1 MSGVILS
8 PQHPLSAG
16 LTGDSRLVRAYRG
29 ERSDTTPVWFMRQA
43 GRSLPEYRDLRVG
56 TRMLDACLDPAMASE
71 ITLQPVRRHKVDAG
85 IFFSDIVVPLK
96 LVGVDVEIQPGRGP
110 VFGTAYAD
118 AAAVAELT
126 AVDPARLDAASGPIT
141 EAVERTIAEL
151 NETAPRGFRDASDSV
166 GRSSTPGGGSTPL
179 IGFAGAPFTLAAYLA
194 EGGPSKDHLAART
207 LMHADSGAWRA
218 LMDWTAELTGRFLRT
233 QVLAGA
239 SAAQLFDSW
248 AGALSLADYETHVA
262 PASAKALSFV
272 HDLEYATTLREPQDG
287 ADAAAAA
294 VTRTV
299 PVVHFGVGTGELLG
313 AMHGIG
319 VDTVGVDYRVPLDV
333 AAQRVGAGVP
343 LQGNLDPAL
352 LAAPWPVL
360 EAAVRDVLSRGTAA
374 PAHVFNLGHGVPPE
388 TDPTVLT
395 RVVELVHEAGA

>member
-1 MSGVILS
+1 
-8 PQHPLSAG
+8 
-16 LTGDSRLVRAYRG
+16 
-29 ERSDTTPVWFMRQA
+29 
-43 GRSLPEYRDLRVG
+43 
-56 TRMLDACLDPAMASE
+56 
-71 ITLQPVRRHKVDAG
+71 
-85 IFFSDIVVPLK
+85 VPLK

-110 VFGTAYAD
+110 VFKRGYAD
-118 AAAVAELT
+118 AAGVAELT
-126 AVDPARLDAASGPIT
+126 SIDPARLEAASAPIT

-151 NETAPRGFRDASDSV
+151 NATAPSGVSTASTSN
-166 GRSSTPGGGSTPL
+166 GTATPL

-207 LMHADSGAWRA
+207 LMHADPGAWRA
-218 LMDWTAELTGRFLRT
+218 LMEWTAELTGRFLRT

-262 PASAKALSFV
+262 PASARALSFV
-272 HDLEYATTLREPQDG
+272 HDLEYETT
-287 ADAAAAA
+287 DAAGAT
-294 VTRTV
+294 VTRAV

-319 VDTVGVDYRVPLDV
+319 VDTVGVDYRIPLDV
-333 AAQRVGAGVP
+333 AAQRVGADVP

-360 EAAVRDVLSRGTAA
+360 EAAVREVLARGTAA

-395 RVVELVHEAGA
+395 RVVGLVHEAGAA

>member
-1 MSGVILS
+1 MSRVILS

-56 TRMLDACLDPAMASE
+56 TRMLDACLDPGMASE

-110 VFGTAYAD
+110 VFSKGYAD
-118 AAAVAELT
+118 AAGVAELT
-126 AVDPARLDAASGPIT
+126 SIDPARLDAASGPIT
-141 EAVERTIAEL
+141 EAVQRTVAEL
-151 NETAPRGFRDASDSV
+151 NVTAPSGVSTGSTSSATGSTSGSAAST
-166 GRSSTPGGGSTPL
+166 RSTPL

-207 LMHADSGAWRA
+207 LMHADPGAWSA
-218 LMDWTAELTGRFLRT
+218 LMEWTAELTGRFLRT

-262 PASAKALSFV
+262 PASAKALAHV
-272 HDLEYATTLREPQDG
+272 HDLSYEV
-287 ADAAAAA
+287 ADASGTTE
-294 VTRTV
+294 TRPV

-333 AAQRVGAGVP
+333 AAHRVGADVP

-360 EAAVRDVLSRGTAA
+360 EAAVRDVLARGKAA

>member
-1 MSGVILS
+1 MNLS
-8 PQHPLSAG
+8 PQHPLAAG
-16 LTGDSRLVRAYRG
+16 LTHDSRLVRAYRG
-29 ERSDTTPVWFMRQA
+29 LRSDTLPVWFMRQA
-43 GRSLPEYRDLRVG
+43 GRSLPEYRELRVG
-56 TRMLDACLDPAMASE
+56 TRMLDACLDPAMAAE
-71 ITLQPVRRHKVDAG
+71 ITLQPVRRHGVDAG

-110 VFGTAYAD
+110 VFGRAYAD

-126 AVDPARLDAASGPIT
+126 AIDPARLDEAAGPIT
-141 EAVERTIAEL
+141 EAVQRTVAEL
-151 NETAPRGFRDASDSV
+151 ATLTAPGAP
-166 GRSSTPGGGSTPL
+166 TSTPL

-207 LMHADSGAWRA
+207 LMHADPGAWRA
-218 LMDWTAELTGRFLRT
+218 LMTWTAELTGRFLRT

-262 PASAKALSFV
+262 PASAAALAHV
-272 HDLEYATTLREPQDG
+272 HDLTYETT
-287 ADAAAAA
+287 DAAGTAGSHA
-294 VTRTV
+294 V

-313 AMHGIG
+313 AMKSVG
-319 VDTVGVDYRVPLDV
+319 VDVVGVDYRVPLDV
-333 AAQRVGAGVP
+333 AALRVGEGVP

-360 EAAVRDVLSRGTAA
+360 EASVRDVVARGRTA
-374 PAHVFNLGHGVPPE
+374 PSHVFNLGHGVPPE

-395 RVVELVHEAGA
+395 RVVELVHEAGR

>member
-1 MSGVILS
+1 MILS

-16 LTGDSRLVRAYRG
+16 RTGDSRLVRAYRG
-29 ERSDTTPVWFMRQA
+29 ERPDTTPVWFMRQA

-85 IFFSDIVVPLK
+85 IFFSDIVVPVK

-110 VFGTAYAD
+110 VFGRGYAD

-126 AVDPARLDAASGPIT
+126 SVDPARLDEASAPIT
-141 EAVERTIAEL
+141 EAVGRTIAEL
-151 NETAPRGFRDASDSV
+151 NETAPSGSRDASDSV
-166 GRSSTPGGGSTPL
+166 GRSSTLGGGGTPL

-207 LMHADSGAWRA
+207 LMHADPGAWRA

-248 AGALSLADYETHVA
+248 AGALSLADYEAQVA

-272 HDLEYATTLREPQDG
+272 HDLEYGST
-287 ADAAAAA
+287 DASGTA
-294 VTRTV
+294 VTRRV

-313 AMHGIG
+313 AMHRIG
-319 VDTVGVDYRVPLDV
+319 VDVVGVDHRIPLDI
-333 AAQRVGAGVP
+333 AAERVGAGVP

-360 EAAVRDVLSRGTAA
+360 EAAVLDVLSRGRSA

-388 TDPTVLT
+388 TDPAVLT
-395 RVVELVHEAGA
+395 RVVELVHQ

>member
-1 MSGVILS
+1 MSRVILS

-16 LTGDSRLVRAYRG
+16 LTSDSRLVRAYRG

-56 TRMLDACLDPAMASE
+56 TRMLDACLDPEMASE

-110 VFGTAYAD
+110 VFGRGYAD
-118 AAAVAELT
+118 AAGVAELT
-126 AVDPARLDAASGPIT
+126 KVDPARLDEASGPIS
-141 EAVERTIAEL
+141 EAVGRVIAEL
-151 NETAPRGFRDASDSV
+151 ATTV
-166 GRSSTPGGGSTPL
+166 PGGVVSTGSTTGGAGSTTGTATPL

-207 LMHADSGAWRA
+207 LMHADAGAWGA
-218 LMDWTAELTGRFLRT
+218 LMDWTAELSGRFLRA

-248 AGALSLADYETHVA
+248 AGALSLEDYERHVA

-272 HDLEYATTLREPQDG
+272 HDLEYAAT
-287 ADAAAAA
+287 DAAGTA
-294 VTRTV
+294 VTRHV

-313 AMHGIG
+313 AMEGVG

-333 AAQRVGAGVP
+333 AARRVGAGVP

-360 EAAVRDVLSRGTAA
+360 EGAVREVLRRGQVA
-374 PAHVFNLGHGVPPE
+374 PAHIFNLGHGVPPE
-388 TDPTVLT
+388 TDPAVLT

>member
-1 MSGVILS
+1 MFGVILS

-29 ERSDTTPVWFMRQA
+29 ERGDTTPVWFMRQA
-43 GRSLPEYRDLRVG
+43 GRSLPEYRELRVG

-71 ITLQPVRRHKVDAG
+71 ITLQPVRRHRVDAG

-110 VFGTAYAD
+110 VFGRAYGD
-118 AAAVAELT
+118 AAGVAELT
-126 AVDPARLDAASGPIT
+126 KVDPARLDAASAPIT
-141 EAVERTIAEL
+141 EAVQRTVAEL
-151 NETAPRGFRDASDSV
+151 NA
-166 GRSSTPGGGSTPL
+166 TPPEPIEGGGLASTGSASGGTPL

-207 LMHADSGAWRA
+207 LMHADPGAWRD

-233 QVLAGA
+233 QVVAGA

-248 AGALSLADYETHVA
+248 AGALSLADYEAHVA
-262 PASAKALSFV
+262 PASAKALAHV
-272 HDLEYATTLREPQDG
+272 HDLEYETV
-287 ADAAAAA
+287 DAAGAA
-294 VTRTV
+294 VTRSV

-333 AAQRVGAGVP
+333 ASQRIGADVP

-360 EAAVRDVLSRGTAA
+360 EAAVRDVLARGRVA

>member
-1 MSGVILS
+1 MSPVILS

-16 LTGDSRLVRAYRG
+16 LTSDSRLVRAYRG

-43 GRSLPEYRDLRVG
+43 GRSLPEYRELRVG

-110 VFGTAYAD
+110 VFSKGYAD

-126 AVDPARLDAASGPIT
+126 AIDPAHLDETSAPIT
-141 EAVERTIAEL
+141 EAVAQTIAEL
-151 NETAPRGFRDASDSV
+151 NTTVPVGVSTGSV
-166 GRSSTPGGGSTPL
+166 STGSTSTPL
-179 IGFAGAPFTLAAYLA
+179 IGFAGAPFTLAAYLT

-207 LMHADSGAWRA
+207 LMHADPGAWRA
-218 LMDWTAELTGRFLRT
+218 LMEWTAELTGRFLRT

-248 AGALSLADYETHVA
+248 AGALSLADYEAYVA
-262 PASAKALSFV
+262 PASARALSFV
-272 HDLEYATTLREPQDG
+272 HDLEYETT
-287 ADAAAAA
+287 DASGSAISRA
-294 VTRTV
+294 V
-299 PVVHFGVGTGELLG
+299 PVVHFGVGTGELLA
-313 AMHGIG
+313 AMGGIG

-333 AAQRVGAGVP
+333 ASARIGAGVP

-360 EAAVRDVLSRGTAA
+360 EAAVRDVLSRGAVA

-395 RVVELVHEAGA
+395 RVVELVHEAGAA

>member
-110 VFGTAYAD
+110 VFKRGYAD
-118 AAAVAELT
+118 AAGVAELT
-126 AVDPARLDAASGPIT
+126 SIDPARLDAASGPIT

-151 NETAPRGFRDASDSV
+151 NVTA
-166 GRSSTPGGGSTPL
+166 RSGVSTGSTSNTTATPL

-207 LMHADSGAWRA
+207 LMHAEPGAWRA
-218 LMDWTAELTGRFLRT
+218 LMEWTAELTGRFLRT

-262 PASAKALSFV
+262 PASARALSFV
-272 HDLEYATTLREPQDG
+272 HDLEYETTPREPQNG
-287 ADAAAAA
+287 ADAAA
-294 VTRTV
+294 VTRSV

-319 VDTVGVDYRVPLDV
+319 VDTVGVDYRIPLDV
-333 AAQRVGAGVP
+333 AAQRVGADVP

-360 EAAVRDVLSRGTAA
+360 ETAVRDVLARGTAA

-395 RVVELVHEAGA
+395 RVVELVHEASAA

>member
-1 MSGVILS
+1 MSVVILS
-8 PQHPLSAG
+8 PQHPLASG
-16 LTGDSRLVRAYRG
+16 RTHDSRLVRAYRG

-43 GRSLPEYRDLRVG
+43 GRSLPEYRELRVG
-56 TRMLDACLDPAMASE
+56 TRMLDACLEPAMAAE
-71 ITLQPVRRHKVDAG
+71 ITLQPVRRHGVDAG

-110 VFGTAYAD
+110 VFGRAYGD
-118 AAAVAELT
+118 AAGVAELT
-126 AVDPARLDAASGPIT
+126 AIDPARLDETAAPIT
-141 EAVERTIAEL
+141 EAVQRTVAEL
-151 NETAPRGFRDASDSV
+151 ATLTSPGAP
-166 GRSSTPGGGSTPL
+166 TSTPL
-179 IGFAGAPFTLAAYLA
+179 IGFAGAPFTLAAYLT

-207 LMHADSGAWRA
+207 LMHADPGAWRA
-218 LMDWTAELTGRFLRT
+218 LMEWTAELTGRFLRT

-262 PASAKALSFV
+262 PASAAALAHV
-272 HDLEYATTLREPQDG
+272 HDLEYEVST
-287 ADAAAAA
+287 DAAGAPS
-294 VTRTV
+294 RRPV

-313 AMHGIG
+313 AMKSVG
-319 VDTVGVDYRVPLDV
+319 VDVVGVDYRVPLDV
-333 AAQRVGAGVP
+333 ASARIGAEVP

-360 EAAVRDVLSRGTAA
+360 EQAVRDVIARGRVA

-395 RVVELVHEAGA
+395 RVVELVHEAGRA

>member
-1 MSGVILS
+1 MILS
-8 PQHPLSAG
+8 PQHPLASG
-16 LTGDSRLVRAYRG
+16 LTHDSRLVRAYRG

-43 GRSLPEYRDLRVG
+43 GRSLPEYRELRVG
-56 TRMLDACLDPAMASE
+56 THMLDACLDPAMAAE
-71 ITLQPVRRHKVDAG
+71 ITLQPIRRHGVDAG

-110 VFGTAYAD
+110 VFGKAYGD
-118 AAAVAELT
+118 AAGVAELT
-126 AVDPARLDAASGPIT
+126 AIDPARLDEAAAPII
-141 EAVERTIAEL
+141 EAVRRTVAEL
-151 NETAPRGFRDASDSV
+151 ANLTAPGAP
-166 GRSSTPGGGSTPL
+166 TSTPL
-179 IGFAGAPFTLAAYLA
+179 IGFAGAPFTLAAYLT

-207 LMHADSGAWRA
+207 LMHADPGAWRA
-218 LMDWTAELTGRFLRT
+218 LMEWTAEVTGRFLRT

-262 PASAKALSFV
+262 PASAAALAHV
-272 HDLEYATTLREPQDG
+272 HDLEYEVAG
-287 ADAAAAA
+287 AADAAGEPS
-294 VTRTV
+294 RRPV

-313 AMHGIG
+313 AMKSVG
-319 VDTVGVDYRVPLDV
+319 VDVVGVDYRVPLDV
-333 AAQRVGAGVP
+333 ASARIGADVP

-352 LAAPWPVL
+352 LSAPWPVL
-360 EAAVRDVLSRGTAA
+360 ERAVRDVVARGRVA

-395 RVVELVHEAGA
+395 RVVELVHEAGR

>member
-8 PQHPLSAG
+8 PQHPLSTG
-16 LTGDSRLVRAYRG
+16 LTGDSRLIRAYRG

-71 ITLQPVRRHKVDAG
+71 ITLQPVRRHGVDAG

-110 VFGTAYAD
+110 VFTRGYAD
-118 AAAVAELT
+118 AAGVAELT
-126 AVDPARLDAASGPIT
+126 SIDPARLDGASGPIT

-151 NETAPRGFRDASDSV
+151 NATPVSGSRSASDPV
-166 GRSSTPGGGSTPL
+166 GHSSASDGATPL

-207 LMHADSGAWRA
+207 LMHADPGAWRA
-218 LMDWTAELTGRFLRT
+218 LMDWTAELTGRFLRA

-248 AGALSLADYETHVA
+248 AGALSLADYEAHVA
-262 PASAKALSFV
+262 PASARALSFV
-272 HDLEYATTLREPQDG
+272 HDLEYEAKDG
-287 ADAAAAA
+287 
-294 VTRTV
+294 RRSV

-319 VDTVGVDYRVPLDV
+319 VDTVGVDYRIPLDV
-333 AAQRVGAGVP
+333 ASERVGADVP

-360 EAAVRDVLSRGTAA
+360 EAAVRDVLARGTAA

-395 RVVELVHEAGA
+395 RVVELVHEVGS

>member
-16 LTGDSRLVRAYRG
+16 LTSDSRLVRAYRG
-29 ERSDTTPVWFMRQA
+29 ERADTTPVWFMRQA
-43 GRSLPEYRDLRVG
+43 GRSLPEYRELRVG

-110 VFGTAYAD
+110 VFGKGYAD
-118 AAAVAELT
+118 ATAVAELT
-126 AVDPARLDAASGPIT
+126 AIDPARLDEASGPIT
-141 EAVERTIAEL
+141 EAVAKTIAEL
-151 NETAPRGFRDASDSV
+151 ATTDNGSGTA
-166 GRSSTPGGGSTPL
+166 TPL
-179 IGFAGAPFTLAAYLA
+179 IGFAGAPFTLAAYLT

-207 LMHADSGAWRA
+207 LMHADPGAWRA
-218 LMDWTAELTGRFLRT
+218 LMEWTAELTGRFLRT

-262 PASAKALSFV
+262 PASAKALSHV
-272 HDLEYATTLREPQDG
+272 HDLEYATT
-287 ADAAAAA
+287 DAAGQAQPA
-294 VTRTV
+294 RPV

-313 AMHGIG
+313 AMKEVG
-319 VDTVGVDYRVPLDV
+319 VDVVGVDYRVPLDV
-333 AAQRVGAGVP
+333 AAARIGAGVP

-360 EAAVRDVLSRGTAA
+360 EAAVRDVLRRAGAA
-374 PAHVFNLGHGVPPE
+374 PAHIFNLGHGVPPE

-395 RVVELVHEAGA
+395 RVVELVHEAGAA

>member
-1 MSGVILS
+1 MILS
-8 PQHPLSAG
+8 PQHPLASG
-16 LTGDSRLVRAYRG
+16 LTHDSRLVRAYRG
-29 ERSDTTPVWFMRQA
+29 LRSDTVPVWFMRQA
-43 GRSLPEYRDLRVG
+43 GRSLPEYRELRVG
-56 TRMLDACLDPAMASE
+56 TRMLDACLDPGMAAE
-71 ITLQPVRRHKVDAG
+71 ITLQPVRRHGVDAG

-110 VFGTAYAD
+110 VFGRGYAD

-126 AVDPARLDAASGPIT
+126 GIDPARLDEAAAPIA
-141 EAVERTIAEL
+141 EAVQRTIAEL
-151 NETAPRGFRDASDSV
+151 ATIAPAGGGSRDGAA
-166 GRSSTPGGGSTPL
+166 GGSSTGTSTPL

-207 LMHADSGAWRA
+207 LMHADPGAWRA
-218 LMDWTAELTGRFLRT
+218 LMEWTAELTGRFLRT

-248 AGALSLADYETHVA
+248 AGALSLADYEAHVA
-262 PASAKALSFV
+262 PASAAALAHV
-272 HDLEYATTLREPQDG
+272 HDLTYEVEDG
-287 ADAAAAA
+287 AGA
-294 VTRTV
+294 TSTHSV

-313 AMHGIG
+313 AMKGVG
-319 VDTVGVDYRVPLDV
+319 VDVVGVDYRVPLDV
-333 AAQRVGAGVP
+333 ASARIGADVP

-360 EAAVRDVLSRGTAA
+360 EAAVRDVIARGRVA

-388 TDPTVLT
+388 TDPAVLT
-395 RVVELVHEAGA
+395 RVVELVHEAGR

>member
-1 MSGVILS
+1 MILS
-8 PQHPLSAG
+8 PRHPLASG
-16 LTGDSRLVRAYRG
+16 LTHDSRLVRAYRG
-29 ERSDTTPVWFMRQA
+29 LRSDTVPVWFMRQA

-56 TRMLDACLDPAMASE
+56 TRMLDACLDPAMAAE
-71 ITLQPVRRHKVDAG
+71 ITLQPVRRHGVDAG

-110 VFGTAYAD
+110 VFGTAYGD

-126 AVDPARLDAASGPIT
+126 AIDPARLDEAAGPIT
-141 EAVERTIAEL
+141 EAVQRTVAEL
-151 NETAPRGFRDASDSV
+151 ATLTSPGAP
-166 GRSSTPGGGSTPL
+166 TSTPL
-179 IGFAGAPFTLAAYLA
+179 IGFAGAPFTLAAYLT

-207 LMHADSGAWRA
+207 LMHADPGAWRA
-218 LMDWTAELTGRFLRT
+218 LMEWTAELTGRFLRT

-248 AGALSLADYETHVA
+248 AGALSLADYEAHVA
-262 PASAKALSFV
+262 PASAAALTHV
-272 HDLEYATTLREPQDG
+272 HDLTYEATDASGTAG
-287 ADAAAAA
+287 ALS
-294 VTRTV
+294 V

-313 AMHGIG
+313 AMKRVG
-319 VDTVGVDYRVPLDV
+319 VDVVGVDYRVPLDV
-333 AAQRVGAGVP
+333 AAGRIGTGVP

-360 EAAVRDVLSRGTAA
+360 ERAVRDVIARGRVA

-388 TDPTVLT
+388 TDPSVLT
-395 RVVELVHEAGA
+395 RVVELVHEAGR

>member
-1 MSGVILS
+1 MILS
-8 PQHPLSAG
+8 PQHPLASG
-16 LTGDSRLVRAYRG
+16 LTHDSRLVRAYRG

-43 GRSLPEYRDLRVG
+43 GRSLPEYRELRVG

-71 ITLQPVRRHKVDAG
+71 ITLQPVRRHGVDAG

-118 AAAVAELT
+118 AAGVAKLT
-126 AVDPARLDAASGPIT
+126 AIDPARLDDAAAPIA
-141 EAVERTIAEL
+141 EAVQRTVAEL
-151 NETAPRGFRDASDSV
+151 ATLTSPGAP
-166 GRSSTPGGGSTPL
+166 TSTPL
-179 IGFAGAPFTLAAYLA
+179 IGFAGAPFTLAAYLT

-207 LMHADSGAWRA
+207 LMHADPGAWRA
-218 LMDWTAELTGRFLRT
+218 LMEWTAEVTGRFLRT

-248 AGALSLADYETHVA
+248 AGALSLSDYEAHVA
-262 PASAKALSFV
+262 PASAAALAHV
-272 HDLEYATTLREPQDG
+272 HDLEYEVPT
-287 ADAAAAA
+287 DAAGEPS
-294 VTRTV
+294 RRPV

-313 AMHGIG
+313 AMKSVG
-319 VDTVGVDYRVPLDV
+319 VDVVGVDYRVPLDV
-333 AAQRVGAGVP
+333 ASARIGADVP

-352 LAAPWPVL
+352 LSAPWPVL
-360 EAAVRDVLSRGTAA
+360 EQAVRDVVARGRVA

-395 RVVELVHEAGA
+395 RVVELVHEAGR